1 MNAPPVKSLDFLWPA
16 GRSGVLLIH
25 GLTGTPTE
33 MRFVARGLHEAGFT
47 VRAVQLA
54 GHCGTSDDLVAT
66 GWRDWSRSV
75 EAAATELRG
84 QVDHLFVAG
93 LSMGALLALK
103 LAIDRPEMVDGVGLY
118 GTTFRYDGW
127 AIPRIARLSFLLPWA
142 CRMGIGRKR
151 VFMETF
157 PFGIKNERIRDWIV
171 GSMLAGDSRAAGL
184 PGNPWPS
191 LAEFVELSRHVRRR
205 LGSVRAPCLVV
216 HSTHDDIASLRN
228 VAIIEANVTAPIE
241 KVLLDD
247 SYHMVS
253 VDQQRDVLIAR
264 SVRFFGRIA
273 APQAAPTG
281 HAPGAADA
289 YFAPTLTLET

>member
-1 MNAPPVKSLDFLWPA
+1 VSGAAVKSLDFLWPA

-54 GHCGTSDDLVAT
+54 GHCGGADDLVAT

-75 EAAATELRG
+75 DVAATELRA

-103 LAIDRPEMVDGVGLY
+103 LAIDRPDEVDGVGLY

-127 AIPRIARLSFLLPWA
+127 AIPKIARLSFLLPLA
-142 CRMGIGRKR
+142 CRMGFGRER
-151 VFMETF
+151 VSME
-157 PFGIKNERIRDWIV
+157 
-171 GSMLAGDSRAAGL
+171 
-184 PGNPWPS
+184 
-191 LAEFVELSRHVRRR
+191 
-205 LGSVRAPCLVV
+205 
-216 HSTHDDIASLRN
+216 
-228 VAIIEANVTAPIE
+228 IEAKVSAPIE

-247 SYHMVS
+247 SYHMVT

-264 SVRFFGRIA
+264 SVRFFERLAVGQVAVREEAHPEISH
-273 APQAAPTG
+273 T
-281 HAPGAADA
+281 
-289 YFAPTLTLET
+289 